1 MNLTPPEQYKLCSN
15 SACKKSENCLQQLCY
30 RQVTKND
37 IGIYVLNPL
46 LFPKENEECPYFKS
60 DKEIKLAWG
69 TKSILDE
76 IPNKKASEIK
86 RALLQKYGRTKYY
99 QFYRSE
105 KPLFPSDQ
113 QIFTK
118 IFKKTESKQK
128 SNTKDSQKPMTGAT
142 KITKVLPKET
152 DYFSW

>member
-15 SACKKSENCLQQLCY
+15 SACKKPENCLRQLCY

-86 RALLQKYGRTKYY
+86 RALLQKHGRTKYY

-118 IFKKTESKQK
+118 ILKKNGIETEIKYERFTEAYDWS
-128 SNTKDSQKPMTGAT
+128 
-142 KITKVLPKET
+142 
-152 DYFSW
+152 Y

>member
-15 SACKKSENCLQQLCY
+15 SYCKKSENCLWQLCY
-30 RQVTKND
+30 RQVTRND

-46 LFPKENEECPYFKS
+46 LFPKENEECSYFKP
-60 DKEIKLAWG
+60 DKKIKLAWG
-69 TKSILDE
+69 TKNILDD

-86 RALLQKYGRTKYY
+86 RNLLLKYGRTKYY

-105 KPLFPSDQ
+105 RPLFPSDQ

-118 IFKKTESKQK
+118 IFQKNGIETEIKYEKFS
-128 SNTKDSQKPMTGAT
+128 
-142 KITKVLPKET
+142 E
-152 DYFSW
+152 DYDWSY

>member
-1 MNLTPPEQYKLCSN
+1 MCIIVAMNLKPPEQYKLCSN
-15 SACKKSENCLQQLCY
+15 SACKKSENCLRQLCY
-30 RQVTKND
+30 RQVTKED

-46 LFPKENEECPYFKS
+46 LFPKEKEECPYFKT
-60 DKEIKLAWG
+60 DKKIKLAWG
-69 TKSILDE
+69 TKNILDD

-86 RALLQKYGRTKYY
+86 RELLVKFGRTKYY

-118 IFKKTESKQK
+118 IFQKNGIETEIKYERF
-128 SNTKDSQKPMTGAT
+128 T
-142 KITKVLPKET
+142 E
-152 DYFSW
+152 DYDWSY